1 MRKLNTFKNLMTAI
15 FSNIILA
22 LLGFL
27 RIKAFVANLGE
38 EVYSANQLFYQIFGY
53 LSIAE
58 AGVGTLIIQKYYLLL
73 IKKDTD
79 NINVAH
85 TTAKSFLRKIS
96 AAIFAVGIVISFFL
110 KHLTNNSLTL
120 GYLQT
125 IFLLFLIRNIIDYLM
140 YTPRLLI
147 QADQKLYKI
156 NNIVN
161 GAKIIE
167 ILVEVILLSFK
178 VPYEYILIPTIIER
192 IIMNLIANHRVYK
205 EYPWLKAVDKKDN
218 SILKN
223 AKYLIGTRVAVIV
236 SNNTDMLI
244 ISSFLSPKD
253 VTTYSAYNYITKFAK
268 DAANIVLNAL
278 LASFGNLMHANAKHE
293 EKLETFEEMNSLFIV
308 MGAVICTWF
317 GFFISNFVGLW
328 IGFENQFT
336 MMSLIAALVIL
347 YQQITKFMFNGMRDV
362 QGWFKQTQY
371 IAYAEG
377 ILNIILSIILLKKI
391 GLAGVLIA
399 TVITNFLTNFW
410 FFPIYTYKKMFDK
423 KPFRYYAKF
432 FFNLMLSAI
441 LFFITYKT
449 LGTLT
454 AGSFLTL
461 IWKALIYLLVIS
473 IIILGLNFILFQ
485 DFRNFIY
492 KLRELAKQ
500 IFNKNREEKKEQ

>member
-27 RIKAFVANLGE
+27 RIKVFVANLGE

-58 AGVGTLIIQKYYLLL
+58 AGVGTLIIQKYYSLL
-73 IKKDTD
+73 IKKDTE

-110 KHLTNNSLTL
+110 KYLTNNSLSL
-120 GYLQT
+120 GYLQI

-147 QADQKLYKI
+147 QADQKLYRI

-167 ILVEVILLSFK
+167 IFVEVILLSFK

-192 IIMNLIANHRVYK
+192 IIMNLIANKKVYK
-205 EYPWLKAVDKKDN
+205 EYPWLKTVDKKDN

-278 LASFGNLMHANAKHE
+278 LASFGNLMHADTKNE
-293 EKLETFEEMNSLFIV
+293 QKLQTFEETNSLFVV
-308 MGAVICTWF
+308 MSAIICTWF

-328 IGFENQFT
+328 IGFQNQFT
-336 MMSLIAALVIL
+336 MISLIASLVIL
-347 YQQITKFMFNGMRDV
+347 YQQISKFMFNGMRDV

-377 ILNIILSIILLKKI
+377 ILNIILSIILLKQI

-410 FFPIYTYKKMFDK
+410 FFPIYTYKKMFNK

-432 FFNLMLSAI
+432 FFNLILSAV
-441 LFFITYKT
+441 LFYVTYRVT
-449 LGTLT
+449 GQLAAT
-454 AGSFLTL
+454 SYITL
-461 IWKALIYLLVIS
+461 IWKALVYLLIIS
-473 IIILGLNFILFQ
+473 IVILGLNYLIFK
-485 DFRNFIY
+485 DFRSFLY
-492 KLRELAKQ
+492 KLKELAKQ
-500 IFNKNREEKKEQ
+500 ILNKKRETGKEE